1 MDADNSEQGILS
13 FVRRSRD
20 GEMILCVMNFRP
32 ESRERWRV
40 GVPRGGEWTELLSSD
55 DERFGGSGKT
65 NPAPLRSVRTPCHGQ
80 RQSLRITVPP
90 LGGTLIKLT
99 APLKYLHGHIPKK
112 ASTETRR

>member
-55 DERFGGSGKT
+55 DERFGGSGKVNRRKVHT
-65 NPAPLRSVRTPCHGQ
+65 AKIPCQGQ
-80 RQSLRITVPP
+80 PWSLKITVPP
-90 LGGTLIKLT
+90 LGGALFRYTGET
-99 APLKYLHGHIPKK
+99 A
-112 ASTETRR
+112 RRAGT